1 MCKLFMSDPSIK
13 EYLAEIKSMIT
24 QDGNNNIDS
33 ELSMIKKDDLV
44 EIKDM
49 ISREMNFS
57 PMIP

>member
-13 EYLAEIKSMIT
+13 EYLAEIKSMIS

-49 ISREMNFS
+49 ISREMNS